1 MIFQR
6 ELKKILIWRVKHVS
20 DRVFMI
26 FLSIIVGILAGF
38 GAVIIKKLVHLIQSF
53 LRNLFVSDGGNF
65 LYIFYPVIGIF
76 LVILFA
82 RYVVRQ
88 HVGHGIPT
96 VLFSIS
102 KTKGLIRQHNM
113 FSSIIASA
121 LTVGFGG
128 SVGLE
133 GPTVA
138 TGAAIG
144 SNLGRMFHLNYKQI
158 ILLLG
163 CACTGAMAAIFKAP
177 VAAIIF
183 ALEVIMLDLAMSSLV
198 PLLLASASAVVT
210 SYLFMGQNVL
220 YPVEILDTFHIGDIP
235 LFILLGILAGLVS
248 VYFTKVYMY
257 TNVLFG
263 KIKNCW
269 MKLAIGGLFLGLLI
283 FLMPSLY
290 GEGYEAINGA
300 LSGDISHLFNNT
312 LYFGLNNSFGAMII
326 VLVMI
331 LLFKVVATSITFN
344 AGGVGGIFAPSLF
357 IGANLGLLF
366 GLVATKLGYE
376 ASLTNFALVGM
387 AGTIAGI
394 IHAPLMSIFL
404 IAEITGGYVLFLP
417 LIIVSAISYATV
429 KLFTSNSVYTI
440 QLAKRGEFMTH
451 HKDKALL
458 SMLSVTALVE
468 TNFYKVYEEGTLR
481 DVVNIISKSN
491 RNVFPVIDEAN
502 ALKGIVVLDDI
513 RDLIFKP
520 EMYDKL
526 TVREIMIS
534 PKPYLINVNDNMER
548 VAEKFQ
554 LTGNYNLP
562 VVDHGKYVGFISRAR
577 VFSHYRRLLKNISED

>member
-1 MIFQR
+1 
-6 ELKKILIWRVKHVS
+6 
-20 DRVFMI
+20 MI
-26 FLSIIVGILAGF
+26 FLSIVVGILAGL
-38 GAVIIKKLVHLIQSF
+38 GAVILKKLVHLIQSF
-53 LRNLFVSDGGNF
+53 LKNLFVSDGGNF

-76 LVILFA
+76 FVVLFA
-82 RYVVRQ
+82 RYIIRQ
-88 HVGHGIPT
+88 RVEHGIPT
-96 VLFSIS
+96 VLFAIS
-102 KTKGLIRQHNM
+102 KRKGVIRKHNM
-113 FSSIIASA
+113 FSFIVSSA
-121 LTVGFGG
+121 ITVGFGG

-133 GPTVA
+133 GPTVV

-158 ILLLG
+158 VLLLG
-163 CACTGAMAAIFKAP
+163 CACTGAIAAIFKAP

-220 YPVEILDTFHIGDIP
+220 YPVEIIDTFHIGDIP
-235 LFILLGILAGLVS
+235 LFILLGVFAGLVS

-257 TNVLFG
+257 TNALFG
-263 KIKNCW
+263 KIKSCW
-269 MKLAIGGLFLGLLI
+269 TKLAIGGISLGFLI

-290 GEGYEAINGA
+290 GEGYEVINEA
-300 LSGDISHLFNNT
+300 LGGDISYLFNNT
-312 LYFGLNNSFGAMII
+312 FYSGLSTSFLAMVII
-326 VLVMI
+326 FVMV
-331 LLFKVVATSITFN
+331 LLFKVIATSLTFN

-357 IGANLGLLF
+357 LGANLGLLF

-376 ASLTNFALVGM
+376 VSLTNFALVGM

-404 IAEITGGYVLFLP
+404 IAEITGGYALFLP

-429 KLFTSNSVYTI
+429 KLFTPNSVYTI
-440 QLAKRGEFMTH
+440 QLAKRGELMTH
-451 HKDKALL
+451 HKDRALL

-481 DVVNIISKSN
+481 DVVDIISKSN
-491 RNVFPVIDEAN
+491 RNIFPVLDEEN
-502 ALKGIVVLDDI
+502 VLKGIVVLDDI

-534 PKPYLINVNDNMER
+534 PKPYLINIDDNMES

-577 VFSHYRRLLKNISED
+577 VFSHYRRILKNISED